1 MQVGKIKTVRGDEED
16 FRMSLGLFS
25 LQAVSHYFF
34 NSCPLTNRVWLIL
47 SYIKGGE
54 EGGNIVGNSI
64 GS

>member
-1 MQVGKIKTVRGDEED
+1 MQVGKIKTARGNEED
-16 FRMSLGLFS
+16 YRRSLGLFS
-25 LQAVSHYFF
+25 LRAALHYFF

-54 EGGNIVGNSI
+54 KGGNIVGKSI